1 MRQTNI
7 TDLLESQDGGAF
19 KEKLE
24 RILSDVASAVIN
36 EGKAG
41 TVVLEM
47 KLSQIKNSSQVTL
60 TSTLKYNRPRPHGS
74 MSEKYET
81 CAPFYVNSGGKMT
94 FFPEK
99 QTDLFK
105 EEVRDGKG
113 DPV

>member
-1 MRQTNI
+1 MRQTDIN
-7 TDLLESQDGGAF
+7 DLLESQDGGSF

-24 RILSDVASAVIN
+24 RVLSDVASAVVN

-41 TVVLEM
+41 SVVLEM

-60 TSTLKYNRPRPHGS
+60 ISVLKYKRPRPHGAV
-74 MSEKYET
+74 SENYET

-105 EEVRDGKG
+105 EEVRDKVGGLK
-113 DPV
+113 